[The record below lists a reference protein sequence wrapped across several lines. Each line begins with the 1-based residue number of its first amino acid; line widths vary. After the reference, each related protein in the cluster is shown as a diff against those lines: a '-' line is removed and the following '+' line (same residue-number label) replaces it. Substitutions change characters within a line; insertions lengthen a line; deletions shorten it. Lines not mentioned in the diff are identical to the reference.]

1 LNTTFLSGSKSCF
14 SNGKRSIFKI
24 NDKGIGAAPYWP
36 DRPFHP
42 LFPPPRHS
50 NAAYVD
56 MDALSLIWINE
67 EKNQAAV
74 ASRKES
80 TEKHSNEDKRCSSAK
95 IHPFSRCFLF
105 SQTQWE
111 RNSCRQ
117 YLLE

>member
-1 LNTTFLSGSKSCF
+1 
-14 SNGKRSIFKI
+14 
-24 NDKGIGAAPYWP
+24 
-36 DRPFHP
+36 
-42 LFPPPRHS
+42 
-50 NAAYVD
+50 
-56 MDALSLIWINE
+56 MDAFSLIWINE

-80 TEKHSNEDKRCSSAK
+80 TEEKHSNEDKRRSSAK

-111 RNSCRQ
+111 RNLCRQ